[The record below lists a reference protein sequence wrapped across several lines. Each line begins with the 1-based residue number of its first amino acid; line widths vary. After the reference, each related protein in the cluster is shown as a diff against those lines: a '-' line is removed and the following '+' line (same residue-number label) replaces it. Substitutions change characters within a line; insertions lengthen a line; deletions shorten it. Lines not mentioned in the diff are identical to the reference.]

1 MKGSNVKK
9 TSSPVWENITGN
21 KPLLVVLGALALI
34 IILTVAVTLTLRG
47 LGGTGYSVDDEK
59 YPYTWAEK
67 NDGTVAITL
76 KTGDAAKGVW
86 SLGSTPGDVLT
97 VNVGNTS
104 GGKTGVTLI
113 PNSIGR
119 EIMTFDLMSGE
130 EHLAEV
136 TFTVDV
142 AGESD
147 ALAATVTSQ
156 SERAFQN
163 TLRGGEETGFPF
175 TVRATENGLSI
186 FVEDPGL
193 YSDEGTEWLSD
204 SSDSMVAS
212 VYGVDASEE
221 GVNVLLQ
228 TRSNGTSE
236 VRVYNVE
243 KNLSFV
249 FDVQVTKGE
258 MLIAGS
264 RSEPYQTAQ
273 EPEDTEQAQARLQ
286 PSAA

>member
-1 MKGSNVKK
+1 MKGSNVEK

-86 SLGSTPGDVLT
+86 SLGSTQGDVLT

-104 GGKTGVTLI
+104 GGKAGVTLI

-249 FDVQVTKGE
+249 FDVQVSKGE

-273 EPEDTEQAQARLQ
+273 EPEDTEQAQTRLQ

>member
-1 MKGSNVKK
+1 M
-9 TSSPVWENITGN
+9 
-21 KPLLVVLGALALI
+21 
-34 IILTVAVTLTLRG
+34 
-47 LGGTGYSVDDEK
+47 
-59 YPYTWAEK
+59 
-67 NDGTVAITL
+67 
-76 KTGDAAKGVW
+76 
-86 SLGSTPGDVLT
+86 LT

>member
-1 MKGSNVKK
+1 MKGSNVEK

-86 SLGSTPGDVLT
+86 SLGSTQGDVLT

-273 EPEDTEQAQARLQ
+273 EPEDTEEAQARLQ
-286 PSAA
+286 PPAA

>member
-47 LGGTGYSVDDEK
+47 LGGIGYSVDDEK

-67 NDGTVAITL
+67 NDGTVALTL

-86 SLGSTPGDVLT
+86 SLGSTQGDVLT
-97 VNVGNTS
+97 INVGNTS
-104 GGKTGVTLI
+104 GGKAGVTLI

-130 EHLAEV
+130 ERLAEV

-142 AGESD
+142 AGESN
-147 ALAATVTSQ
+147 ALAATVADQ

-212 VYGVDASEE
+212 VYGVDPSEE

-228 TRSNGTSE
+228 TRANGTSE

-249 FDVQVTKGE
+249 FDVQVSKGE

-273 EPEDTEQAQARLQ
+273 EPEDTEEAQARLQ
-286 PSAA
+286 PPAA

>member
-1 MKGSNVKK
+1 MKGSNVEK

-34 IILTVAVTLTLRG
+34 IILTVAVTLTLRS

-86 SLGSTPGDVLT
+86 SLGSTQGDVLT

-273 EPEDTEQAQARLQ
+273 EPEDTEQAQTRLQ

>member
-1 MKGSNVKK
+1 MKGSNVEK

-86 SLGSTPGDVLT
+86 SLGSTQGDVLT

>member
-1 MKGSNVKK
+1 MKGSNVEK

-86 SLGSTPGDVLT
+86 SLGSTQGDVLT

-249 FDVQVTKGE
+249 FDVQVSKGE